1 MSDSVTS
8 GQALSTMQTAAIK
21 VATSG
26 DDSAKLCHRD
36 AVACFARGDF
46 KSAHARA
53 LRSLSHSVGIFHSSY
68 QKAAAL

>member
-1 MSDSVTS
+1 MIDSVTR
-8 GQALSTMQTAAIK
+8 GQALSAMETAAIK

-26 DDSAKLCHRD
+26 CESAKLCHRD
-36 AVACFARGDF
+36 AVMCFARRDF

-68 QKAAAL
+68 KKAAAL